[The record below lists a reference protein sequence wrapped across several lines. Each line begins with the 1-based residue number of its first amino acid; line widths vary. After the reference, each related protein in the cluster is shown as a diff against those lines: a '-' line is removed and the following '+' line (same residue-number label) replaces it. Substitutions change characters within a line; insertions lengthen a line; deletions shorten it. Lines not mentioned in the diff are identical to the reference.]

1 MGKIRYI
8 LSSSLKVWI
17 SPNGGEREQNNQI
30 SWLNGK
36 REFGCQVKAKGRYYD
51 VIVNRKSTGLYRW
64 RKPSMSTCWLV
75 FHSGSLDSLSVSLWV
90 KSLNRCVSSAKGIQL
105 TVELLLTQGILTTWL
120 EVLRNR
126 HWFFMGGFL
135 LDDYS
140 WDSHI
145 FRNDLCVIYTDFH
158 GCGLK
163 LLLSLDGHLFVFFF
177 FRFVV
182 FFHVFFAVNPTMN
195 SVERV
200 IWNHYNMVRKE
211 ICFI

>member
-8 LSSSLKVWI
+8 LSSSLRVWI
-17 SPNGGEREQNNQI
+17 SPNGGEREKNNQI

-51 VIVNRKSTGLYRW
+51 VIVNRKRTGLYRW

-75 FHSGSLDSLSVSLWV
+75 FHSGSLFSLCLSLWV

-177 FRFVV
+177 FPICCFFSCV
-182 FFHVFFAVNPTMN
+182 FR
-195 SVERV
+195 S
-200 IWNHYNMVRKE
+200 
-211 ICFI
+211 

>member
-51 VIVNRKSTGLYRW
+51 VIVNRKRTGLYRW

-75 FHSGSLDSLSVSLWV
+75 FHSGSLDSLCLSLWV

-120 EVLRNR
+120 EVLRNQ
-126 HWFFMGGFL
+126 HWFFIGGFL

-163 LLLSLDGHLFVFFF
+163 LLLYLDGHLFVIFFSDLFFF
-177 FRFVV
+177 FMCFSQLIQPWILLRELYG
-182 FFHVFFAVNPTMN
+182 TIT
-195 SVERV
+195 
-200 IWNHYNMVRKE
+200 IWWEK
-211 ICFI
+211 

>member
-1 MGKIRYI
+1 MGKILYI

-17 SPNGGEREQNNQI
+17 SPNGGEREKNNQI

-51 VIVNRKSTGLYRW
+51 VIVNRKRTGLYRW
-64 RKPSMSTCWLV
+64 RKPSMSTCWLE
-75 FHSGSLDSLSVSLWV
+75 FHSGSLDSLSLWV

-135 LDDYS
+135 LDHYS

-163 LLLSLDGHLFVFFF
+163 LFLSLDGHLFVNFFFPICFFF
-177 FRFVV
+177 FMCFSQLIQPWILLRELYG
-182 FFHVFFAVNPTMN
+182 TIT
-195 SVERV
+195 
-200 IWNHYNMVRKE
+200 IWWEK
-211 ICFI
+211 

>member
-1 MGKIRYI
+1 MEEALNVNLLIC
-8 LSSSLKVWI
+8 I
-17 SPNGGEREQNNQI
+17 S
-30 SWLNGK
+30 
-36 REFGCQVKAKGRYYD
+36 F
-51 VIVNRKSTGLYRW
+51 
-64 RKPSMSTCWLV
+64 RKPRL
-75 FHSGSLDSLSVSLWV
+75 SLCLSLWV

-120 EVLRNR
+120 VVLRNQ

-163 LLLSLDGHLFVFFF
+163 LFLSFPWTDIYLLIFLFWFVFCFF
-177 FRFVV
+177 MCFSQLIQPWILLRELYG
-182 FFHVFFAVNPTMN
+182 TIT
-195 SVERV
+195 
-200 IWNHYNMVRKE
+200 IWWEK
-211 ICFI
+211 

>member
-1 MGKIRYI
+1 MGKILYI

-75 FHSGSLDSLSVSLWV
+75 FHSGSLESLSLSLWV
-90 KSLNRCVSSAKGIQL
+90 KSLNRCVSSGKGIQL

-120 EVLRNR
+120 EVLRNQ

-145 FRNDLCVIYTDFH
+145 FRNDLC
-158 GCGLK
+158 
-163 LLLSLDGHLFVFFF
+163 HLHWFSWLWIETFTFLGRTFICHFFF
-177 FRFVV
+177 SNLL
-182 FFHVFFAVNPTMN
+182 FFFMCFSQLIQPWILLRELYGTIT
-195 SVERV
+195 
-200 IWNHYNMVRKE
+200 IWWEK
-211 ICFI
+211 

>member
-1 MGKIRYI
+1 MRKIRYI

-64 RKPSMSTCWLV
+64 RKPSMSTCWLE
-75 FHSGSLDSLSVSLWV
+75 FHSGSLDSLPLWV

-120 EVLRNR
+120 VVLRNR

-163 LLLSLDGHLFVFFF
+163 LLLSLDGHLFVIFFSDLF
-177 FRFVV
+177 F

-200 IWNHYNMVRKE
+200 IWNHYNMVRKV

>member
-8 LSSSLKVWI
+8 LSSSLRVWI
-17 SPNGGEREQNNQI
+17 SPNGGERDKNNQI

-64 RKPSMSTCWLV
+64 RKPSMSTCWLE
-75 FHSGSLDSLSVSLWV
+75 FHSGSLDSLSLWV

-105 TVELLLTQGILTTWL
+105 TVELLLTQGILTMWL

-145 FRNDLCVIYTDFH
+145 FRNDLRVIYTDFH

-163 LLLSLDGHLFVFFF
+163 LLLSLDGHLFVIFF
-177 FRFVV
+177 FRFVF

-200 IWNHYNMVRKE
+200 IWNHYNMVRKV

>member
-1 MGKIRYI
+1 MEEALNVNLLIG
-8 LSSSLKVWI
+8 I
-17 SPNGGEREQNNQI
+17 S
-30 SWLNGK
+30 
-36 REFGCQVKAKGRYYD
+36 F
-51 VIVNRKSTGLYRW
+51 
-64 RKPSMSTCWLV
+64 RKPRL
-75 FHSGSLDSLSVSLWV
+75 SLSLGKKFEQVCLQRQGNSADSWASV
-90 KSLNRCVSSAKGIQL
+90 DSGESSQCGWKCCVTSID
-105 TVELLLTQGILTTWL
+105 
-120 EVLRNR
+120 
-126 HWFFMGGFL
+126 FFMGGFL

-163 LLLSLDGHLFVFFF
+163 LLLFLDGHLFVIFF
-177 FRFVV
+177 FRFVF

-200 IWNHYNMVRKE
+200 IWNHYNMVRKV

>member
-1 MGKIRYI
+1 MGKILYI

-17 SPNGGEREQNNQI
+17 SPNGGEREKNNQI

-75 FHSGSLDSLSVSLWV
+75 FHSGSLDSFSLWV

-120 EVLRNR
+120 VVLRNQ

-140 WDSHI
+140 RDSHI
-145 FRNDLCVIYTDFH
+145 FPNDLCVIYTDFH

-163 LLLSLDGHLFVFFF
+163 LLLSLDGHLFVIFF
-177 FRFVV
+177 FRFVF

-200 IWNHYNMVRKE
+200 IWNHYNMVRKV

>member
-8 LSSSLKVWI
+8 LSSSLRVWI
-17 SPNGGEREQNNQI
+17 SPNGGERDKNNQI

-64 RKPSMSTCWLV
+64 RKPSMSTCWLE
-75 FHSGSLDSLSVSLWV
+75 FHSGSLDSLSLWV

-120 EVLRNR
+120 EVLRNW

-177 FRFVV
+177 FRFVF

-200 IWNHYNMVRKE
+200 IWNHYNMVRKV